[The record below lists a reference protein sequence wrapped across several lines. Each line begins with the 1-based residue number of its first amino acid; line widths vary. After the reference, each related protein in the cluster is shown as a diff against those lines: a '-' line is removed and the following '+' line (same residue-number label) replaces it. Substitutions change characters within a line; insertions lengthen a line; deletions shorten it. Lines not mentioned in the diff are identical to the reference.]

1 VPSVRERSHTRSA
14 ARIARGGLALAASL
28 VAPPR
33 CALCGGACRL
43 PATVCEECCG
53 AIAAVPA
60 GATAV
65 YGLDATWS
73 ATAYGG
79 AAQRLVAALKFGG
92 RLALAEVA
100 AEAIATA
107 VPRDRIAGA
116 LIPVPAA
123 PARHR
128 RRGFDPADAIATA
141 LARELS
147 LPVAPCLGRSGGP
160 RQVGRPRAERL
171 ADPPRVRA
179 RGQVPP
185 DCVLVDDVLTTG
197 ATLSACARAL
207 RGAGAEGVVAVTFAR
222 TR

>member
-1 VPSVRERSHTRSA
+1 M
-14 ARIARGGLALAASL
+14 LAASL

-33 CALCGGACRL
+33 CALCGRACGV
-43 PATVCEECCG
+43 PAPACAQCST
-53 AIAAVPA
+53 AIAAAPA
-60 GATAV
+60 GPTAV
-65 YGLDATWS
+65 HGLDATWS
-73 ATAYGG
+73 ATVYEG

-100 AEAIATA
+100 ATAIAAA
-107 VPRDRIAGA
+107 VPWDLITDA

-141 LARELS
+141 LAGELG
-147 LPVAPCLGRSGGP
+147 LPVVPCLRRAGGP

-179 RGQVPP
+179 RGPVPSE
-185 DCVLVDDVLTTG
+185 CVLVDDVLTTG
-197 ATLSACARAL
+197 ATLSACGRVL
-207 RGAGAEGVVAVTFAR
+207 RGAGAERVVAVTFAR

>member
-1 VPSVRERSHTRSA
+1 VREQSPTRSV
-14 ARIARGGLALAASL
+14 ARIARSGLALAGSL

-33 CALCGGACRL
+33 CALCGGACGL
-43 PATVCEECCG
+43 PATVCAECSA
-53 AIAAVPA
+53 AITPHPA
-60 GATAV
+60 GPTAV
-65 YGLDATWS
+65 YGLDATW
-73 ATAYGG
+73 AAAAYED
-79 AAQRLVAALKFGG
+79 AARRLVASLKFGG

-100 AEAIATA
+100 AAAIVTA
-107 VPRDRIAGA
+107 VPRDVLRGA

-123 PARHR
+123 PTRHR

-141 LARELS
+141 LARELRS
-147 LPVAPCLGRSGGP
+147 PVVPCLRRSGGP

-179 RGQVPP
+179 RGPVPP

-207 RGAGAEGVVAVTFAR
+207 RGAGAESVVAVTFAR